1 MTDLVLPD
9 DYASVLADL
18 KQRVRQAR
26 YQAQRRVNTEL
37 IALYWQIGRV
47 LVDRTDRAQWGDKII
62 TRLSEDLRAEFP
74 GSTGFSPRNLL
85 YMRSFARAWP
95 DLGANAQQPAAR
107 LQWGHLMVLVDKL
120 GERDLLDWYA
130 AQAVTHGWS
139 RAVLEHHIKTLAHTR
154 FGTAPTNFDRIL
166 SPGASDLAQQ
176 LTKDPY
182 VFDFLT
188 IEPGYAERQLEQSLV
203 DKIQHT
209 LSELGAG
216 FSFVGRQVPL
226 AVEGEEFVIDLLFF
240 HVEQLRYVVV
250 ELKVGRFKA
259 EYAAQ
264 LELYVRLVEDQL
276 RRPQHQPTV
285 GLLLCTDKNDRFVQY
300 VLATNSQPIAVA
312 SYDLLPVAERAALPS
327 EADLERALDG

>member
-1 MTDLVLPD
+1 MTDLVLPE

-26 YQAQRRVNTEL
+26 YQAQRRVNAEL

-47 LVDRTDRAQWGDKII
+47 LVDRTDRAQWGDKVI

-166 SPGASDLAQQ
+166 SPDASDLAQQ

-182 VFDFLT
+182 IFDFLT
-188 IEPGYAERQLEQSLV
+188 IEPGYAERLLVSLTS
-203 DKIQHT
+203 DRALAEARFRCPGWS
-209 LSELGAG
+209 LS
-216 FSFVGRQVPL
+216 F
-226 AVEGEEFVIDLLFF
+226 
-240 HVEQLRYVVV
+240 
-250 ELKVGRFKA
+250 
-259 EYAAQ
+259 AA
-264 LELYVRLVEDQL
+264 
-276 RRPQHQPTV
+276 
-285 GLLLCTDKNDRFVQY
+285 
-300 VLATNSQPIAVA
+300 VLAGWW
-312 SYDLLPVAERAALPS
+312 PVTFIWRALP
-327 EADLERALDG
+327 RAPVWGGRG

>member
-1 MTDLVLPD
+1 MQMHLARTSERRQPLDHRHQLHPVVGGVRLAAEKLLGVITEGHQHAP
-9 DYASVLADL
+9 AARPGVAVLADL

-26 YQAQRRVNTEL
+26 YQAQRRVNAEL

-47 LVDRTDRAQWGDKII
+47 LVDRTDRAQWGDKVI

-166 SPGASDLAQQ
+166 SPDASDLAQQ

-182 VFDFLT
+182 IFDFLT

-216 FSFVGRQVPL
+216 FSFVGRRDSTATAKTGTPATVPPPRPPARATSAPDSTTTGSAIS
-226 AVEGEEFVIDLLFF
+226 AV
-240 HVEQLRYVVV
+240 R
-250 ELKVGRFKA
+250 
-259 EYAAQ
+259 
-264 LELYVRLVEDQL
+264 
-276 RRPQHQPTV
+276 
-285 GLLLCTDKNDRFVQY
+285 
-300 VLATNSQPIAVA
+300 SA
-312 SYDLLPVAERAALPS
+312 S
-327 EADLERALDG
+327 GM